1 MTEMISTAN
10 APQAIGPYSQAI
22 KVGNLLFVSGQL
34 PADPATG
41 NIVGEDITVQT
52 GQALSNLR
60 TILAA
65 ADMSLANV
73 VKVSVFLADLNDF
86 TAMNQVYATF
96 FSAPYPAR
104 VAVQVARLPKDA
116 RVEIEAIAC
125 KETAA
130 S

>member
-60 TILAA
+60 TILAT